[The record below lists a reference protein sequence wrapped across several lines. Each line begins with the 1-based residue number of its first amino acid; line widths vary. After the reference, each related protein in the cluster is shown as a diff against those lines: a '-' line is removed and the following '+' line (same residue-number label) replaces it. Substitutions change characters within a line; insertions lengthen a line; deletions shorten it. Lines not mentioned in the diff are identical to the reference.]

1 MAQRARPNPS
11 RINGNFPIR
20 SVLLAVT
27 CVFLLTLT
35 LEAATPTDQA
45 GPIRLVDVT
54 LHSGVTFEHTHGGNG
69 RRYTVEF
76 MVAGLATFDY
86 DGDGFIDLYFL
97 NGAPLKGTAVDE
109 PPRNALYRNNGDWTF
124 TDVTEAAG
132 VGDTGYGLG
141 VVAGDYD
148 NDGDQDLYL
157 NNFGPNVLYRNNGDG
172 CFTDVTGQ
180 AGVACG
186 DHFGAGT
193 CFLDIDADGDLDLYV
208 ANYLDFTY
216 ERHAVVAAEAY
227 PYPPGP
233 QDYPPVPDV
242 LYRNN
247 GDGTFTDISDSSGIG
262 AIAATSMG
270 MICFDYEE
278 DGDTDIF
285 VGNDAM
291 ANGLFQ
297 NDGEGHFE
305 EVALVAGLA
314 CNGQG
319 SVNGS
324 MGIDCGDYDND
335 GLLDLFMTDY
345 TGELPVLYHNLGQ
358 GLFADATNET
368 RAGMSA
374 FTQTKWGTGL
384 VDFNNDGHRD
394 IFIACGHF
402 LENIHEIDDRTSYRA
417 PNLLLMNTGQ
427 GTFVDVS
434 SQSGSGLA
442 VVECSKGTAF
452 DDLDNDGDV
461 DVVVLNAN
469 ARPTILRN
477 ESTTQSHWLQI
488 RLQGTE
494 NNRDGVGARVKVIAG
509 DLAQTAEVHSGRGYQ
524 SHFGTRLHF
533 GLGMHDCV
541 DRVEVHWLGG
551 GTDVFSDP
559 AVDRLVLFKEAAGR

>member
-1 MAQRARPNPS
+1 MPEPVYSNLLRPARGLLHALLPVVGA
-11 RINGNFPIR
+11 I
-20 SVLLAVT
+20 VLLAR
-27 CVFLLTLT
+27 L
-35 LEAATPTDQA
+35 QA
-45 GPIRLVDVT
+45 GELADGASPIRLVDVT
-54 LHSGVTFEHTHGGNG
+54 RDSGVTFRHTLGGNG

-76 MVAGLATFDY
+76 MAAGLATFDY
-86 DGDGFIDLYFL
+86 NNDGLIDIYYL
-97 NGAPLKGTAVDE
+97 NGAPLKGTVVDH
-109 PPRNALYRNNGDWTF
+109 PPCNALYRNNGDWTF
-124 TDVTEAAG
+124 TDVTSQAG
-132 VGDTGYGLG
+132 VDDTGYGLG
-141 VVAGDYD
+141 VTAGDYD

-157 NNFGPNVLYRNNGDG
+157 NNFGPNVLYRNNGNG
-172 CFTDVTGQ
+172 TFSDVTNQ
-180 AGVACG
+180 AGVAAG
-186 DHFGAGT
+186 DRFGAGT

-216 ERHAVVAAEAY
+216 ERHAVVAARAY

-233 QDYPPVPDV
+233 QDYPPVPDA

-247 GDGTFTDISDSSGIG
+247 GDGTFSDISNSSGIG

-291 ANGLFQ
+291 ANCLFQ
-297 NDGEGHFE
+297 NDGRGHFE
-305 EVALVAGLA
+305 EVALAAGLA

-319 SVNGS
+319 TVNGS

-358 GLFADATNET
+358 GLFADATSET
-368 RAGMSA
+368 RSGSSA

-384 VDFNNDGHRD
+384 VDFDNDGRRD

-402 LENIHEIDDRTSYRA
+402 LEDIREIDDRTSYRA
-417 PNLLLMNTGQ
+417 PNLLLMNRGD

-434 SQSGSGLA
+434 ARCGSGLG
-442 VVECSKGTAF
+442 VVECSKGAAF

-469 ARPTILRN
+469 SLPTILRN
-477 ESTTQSHWLQI
+477 ETATKHHWLQI
-488 RLQGTE
+488 RLAGSRS
-494 NNRDGVGARVKVIAG
+494 NRDGVGARVKVVAAG
-509 DLAQTAEVHSGRGYQ
+509 LVQTAEVHSGRGYQ

-533 GLGMHDCV
+533 GLGTCDRV
-541 DRVEVHWLGG
+541 DRVEVSWIGG
-551 GTDVFSDP
+551 GSDVFSDL
-559 AVDRLVLFKEAAGR
+559 AVDRLVVLEEGAGR